1 MGKSNF
7 VLASL
12 VSLLTMGALPL
23 YAKAD
28 PAAPKPVTVDGGK
41 IQFTGSVVSAPC
53 VVDNDTESQMVN
65 LGQIA
70 ANSLGK
76 KGSTGSPV
84 GFNIKLTGCDLTP
97 PGANPTETANYTKAS
112 IVFNGAP
119 AGDDSTTLSLNA
131 NGSGESVAKNVG
143 IQISQNN
150 VPVKINGSTATNSS
164 NLHVGSN
171 LIPFAATYVATGDA
185 VVAGSANAV
194 VNFSVNYE

>member
-1 MGKSNF
+1 MGKSHLM
-7 VLASL
+7 LASL
-12 VSLLTMGALPL
+12 VSLLTMSALPF

-28 PAAPKPVTVDGGK
+28 PAAPKKVTVDGGK

-53 VVDNDTESQMVN
+53 VVDNDTDSQMVN

-70 ANSLGK
+70 VNSLGK

-97 PGANPTETANYTKAS
+97 PGTNPTETANYTKAS

-119 AGDDSTTLSLNA
+119 AGDDSTLSLNA

-150 VPVKINGSTATNSS
+150 VPVKINGTTATSS
-164 NLHVGSN
+164 NNLHVGSN